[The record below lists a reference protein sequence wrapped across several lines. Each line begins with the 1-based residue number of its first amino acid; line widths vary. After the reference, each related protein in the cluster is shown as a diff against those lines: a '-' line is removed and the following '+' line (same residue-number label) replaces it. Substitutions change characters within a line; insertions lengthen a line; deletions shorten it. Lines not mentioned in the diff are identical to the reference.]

1 MAENRIGAERRRL
14 RMSQFDLAEKIG
26 VSVATVGAWEKST
39 DQIKGKYLIAMSDL
53 FGVSTDYLLG
63 KELSDEIV

>member
-14 RMSQFDLAEKIG
+14 RMSQFELAEKIG

-39 DQIKGKYLIAMSDL
+39 DQIKGKDLIAMSDL

-63 KELSDEIV
+63 KELSDEVV